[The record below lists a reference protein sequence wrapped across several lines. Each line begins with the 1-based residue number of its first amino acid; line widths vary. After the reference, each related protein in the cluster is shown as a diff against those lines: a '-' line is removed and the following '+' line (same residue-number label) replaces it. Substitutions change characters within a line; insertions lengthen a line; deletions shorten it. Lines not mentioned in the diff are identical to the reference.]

1 MQRCTAEQR
10 VPTTCTVDG
19 GYIGMKLALHPRS
32 FKDTPSYPIQSN
44 HISRLLSDLKKK
56 KKTCDIK
63 YSFTESHPTLVFKVG
78 NLKQPKPP
86 KGTQE

>member
-19 GYIGMKLALHPRS
+19 GYIGMKLALHPSS

-56 KKTCDIK
+56 KKKKHAILNILSLRVTR
-63 YSFTESHPTLVFKVG
+63 H
-78 NLKQPKPP
+78 
-86 KGTQE
+86 